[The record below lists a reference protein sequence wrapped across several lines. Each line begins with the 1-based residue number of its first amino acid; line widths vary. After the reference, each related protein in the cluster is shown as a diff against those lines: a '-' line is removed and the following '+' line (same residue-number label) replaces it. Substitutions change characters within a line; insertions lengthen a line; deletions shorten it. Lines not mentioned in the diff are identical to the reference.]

1 MSPKLQTQPALN
13 HFFFFF
19 FSITFEE
26 TDDKTGNKDFSGT
39 FDNHGPFRDCALS
52 KAAPF
57 QLSSTGHNHKPL
69 SLKLCSVYYPNLSF
83 KKIYIFFQK
92 VFSTQMRKE
101 KGMSKKLYYES
112 ALLHIHEEFHFYL
125 KGWLHSAGTHWAAKM
140 WGGHY
145 LGQWKY
151 NYEWTWSLTSRT
163 EIYQFPIVCHICTG
177 LGISH
182 TPSLKLMLQGRC
194 YYHHF
199 TDKQS

>member
-1 MSPKLQTQPALN
+1 MSPKLQTQPALKP
-13 HFFFFF
+13 
-19 FSITFEE
+19 E
-26 TDDKTGNKDFSGT
+26 TKTWAQSLSKFSGT

-69 SLKLCSVYYPNLSF
+69 SLKLCSVYYAKLSF

-92 VFSTQMRKE
+92 VFSTRMRKE

-112 ALLHIHEEFHFYL
+112 ALLHIHEEFPLYL

-140 WGGHY
+140 WGGCY

-163 EIYQFPIVCHICTG
+163 EIIIITINFPLCATSVLVQAFHI
-177 LGISH
+177 
-182 TPSLKLMLQGRC
+182 
-194 YYHHF
+194 HHL
-199 TDKQS
+199 SN